1 MKRLNIITV
10 FLIISFLIILFKSF
24 YISIIQYDE
33 YNYLLEN
40 VIYTSME
47 GNNAPRGRIYDR
59 NHKLLVDNIYIKN
72 IYYKKAKGI
81 SIYDEIKLA
90 KEISEFLDLNYELAT
105 ESMLKDLWLVLNDGN
120 EKISDKERELLHI
133 RKISKDKIE
142 LLKRERITSAELNN
156 IDKRTAYVYYLMH
169 KDYAY
174 KDKLIK
180 KNISDE
186 ECSIINS
193 MKYKGFTC
201 KLSWERTYPYGN
213 VLRGIFGGVS
223 EEDVGITSDLKEYY
237 LNKGYK
243 LTDRVGLS
251 GIELYYDEYLRGKP
265 AKYKNYG
272 DGFKLISKE
281 KRGSDIVLSLDIEL
295 QLELEKIIENE
306 MIKTKK
312 EPNTEFFDRVFVIV
326 SDPNNGDMI
335 SMIGKLISNNKI
347 YDYSAYIPISSITMG
362 SVIKGASISVGYNTK
377 AIDIGTIIKDE
388 CVKIL
393 NTNTKCS
400 WNRRGFGYIDDI
412 NALRLS
418 SNVYQFKTAMKVAN
432 YNYCYNCPFSYT
444 NDPFSIYR
452 DMFNSYGLGVKTEID
467 LPYESIGLVGKND
480 TPGLLLDFSIGQ
492 YDTYTPLQLIQ
503 YINTIANNGKRY
515 KLNLLKS
522 VHRSNNNNDL
532 SDEILLF
539 NKKNIL
545 NNVDLDIKYFERIK
559 EGFKAVLGYNGTG
572 YGYMDLIYNPAGKTG
587 TSQSFYDSD
596 NDGIIDKETI
606 TSTFAG
612 FAPIDKPKMS
622 IVVITPNISHIY
634 GNSYMSMVNRRISN
648 QITKKYFEFYK

>member
-1 MKRLNIITV
+1 MKRFNIIII
-10 FLIISFLIILFKSF
+10 FLIISFLIILFRSF
-24 YISIIQYDE
+24 YISIIQYDK
-33 YNYLLEN
+33 YKYLLEN
-40 VIYTSME
+40 VFYTSME
-47 GNNAPRGRIYDR
+47 GNNAQRGKIYDR
-59 NHKLLVDNIYIKN
+59 NHKLLVDNINIKN
-72 IYYKKAKGI
+72 IYYKKESGV
-81 SIYDEIKLA
+81 SVYDEIRLA
-90 KEISEFLDLNYELAT
+90 KEISGFLELNYELAT
-105 ESMLKDLWLVLNDGN
+105 ESMLKDLWLVLNNGN
-120 EKISDKERELLHI
+120 EKISDEERKMLHI
-133 RKISKDKIE
+133 RKISNDKIE
-142 LLKRERITSAELNN
+142 LLKRERITRDELNG
-156 IDKRTAYVYYLMH
+156 IDKKTAYVYFLMH
-169 KDYAY
+169 NDYAY

-186 ECSIINS
+186 ECLVINS

-201 KLSWERTYPYGN
+201 KLSWERTYPFGN
-213 VLRGIFGGVS
+213 TLRGVFGSVS
-223 EEDVGITSDLKEYY
+223 EEDIGITSDLKEYY
-237 LNKGYK
+237 LKKGYK

-251 GIELYYDEYLRGKP
+251 GLELYYDEYLRGKP
-265 AKYKNYG
+265 ARYKNYG
-272 DGFKLISKE
+272 NGFELISKE
-281 KRGSDIVLSLDIEL
+281 KRGSDIVLSIDIEL
-295 QLELEKIIENE
+295 QLELEKIVENE
-306 MIKTKK
+306 MIKAKK

-335 SMIGKLISNNKI
+335 SMIGKLISNNKT

-377 AIDIGTIIKDE
+377 VIDIGTIIKDE
-388 CVKIL
+388 CIKLL

-400 WNRRGFGYIDDI
+400 WNRNGFGYIDDI

-432 YNYCYNCPFSYT
+432 YKYCYNCPFSYT
-444 NDPFSIYR
+444 NEPFDIYR

-467 LPYESIGLVGKND
+467 LPYEGIGIVGRND

-492 YDTYTPLQLIQ
+492 YDTYTPLQLSQ
-503 YINTIANNGKRY
+503 YINTIANDGKRY
-515 KLNLLKS
+515 RLNLLKS
-522 VHRSNNNNDL
+522 VHKSIDDGL
-532 SDEILLF
+532 SDELLLY
-539 NKKNIL
+539 NKKKLL
-545 NNVDLDIKYFERIK
+545 NSVNLDQRYFKRIK
-559 EGFKAVLGYNGTG
+559 EGFKAVLGYTGTG

-612 FAPIDKPKMS
+612 FAPLDNPQMS

-634 GNSYMSMVNRRISN
+634 GNSYMSMLNRRISN